1 MSAADQ
7 LISLIHRAT
16 ASLRHALDMVASRI
30 VVESVQDGSKLQG
43 LKAMALADEPLE
55 DIEHMQPGGLSHV
68 PLAGAEGVLLCI
80 AGRREHPIALCV
92 SNRSTRPTGGQ
103 SGETV
108 LYCSAP
114 GGAGIKIKLNADG
127 EIELTPSSKV
137 TIVGDLEV
145 TGEVTANTAVPA
157 EKVTLTQHKH
167 PTAMGPSGAPIPG
180 M

>member
-30 VVESVQDGSKLQG
+30 VIESVQDGSKLQG

-68 PLAGAEGVLLCI
+68 PLAGAEGALICI

-92 SNRSTRPTGGQ
+92 SNRSSRPTGGQ
-103 SGETV
+103 PGETV

-114 GGAGIKIKLNADG
+114 GGAGVKIRLKANGD
-127 EIELTPSSKV
+127 IELTPTAKV
-137 TIVGDLEV
+137 TIAGDLEV
-145 TGEVTANTAVPA
+145 TGEVTALAGTTPVGLSTHTHN
-157 EKVTLTQHKH
+157 
-167 PTAMGPSGAPIPG
+167 TAMGPSGPPNPG
-180 M
+180 T